1 VCIRRDMVPSAARTP
16 TLSHSP
22 EVAPLLIPSEDGPDA
37 RAVPPPLL
45 GPPPFLR
52 SGRPQREEGFF
63 VDKTTNTHEKLFVFG
78 RRGPALLM
86 HAVKLLLFGSVI
98 MLAVLLVELAG
109 DILAVGAW
117 LMILAVLPPLFVII
131 EAPNSIQ
138 TLNMVLP
145 RFSPAQ
151 RQAAPSASGRQAV
164 GEPRDAAAGRRSP
177 RSRR

>member
-1 VCIRRDMVPSAARTP
+1 
-16 TLSHSP
+16 
-22 EVAPLLIPSEDGPDA
+22 
-37 RAVPPPLL
+37 
-45 GPPPFLR
+45 
-52 SGRPQREEGFF
+52 

-117 LMILAVLPPLFVII
+117 LMILAILPPLFVII
-131 EAPNSIQ
+131 EAPNAIQ

-145 RFSPAQ
+145 RFSPAH
-151 RQAAPSASGRQAV
+151 RQAVPSASGWKAV